1 MSAGLKL
8 IAGLG
13 NPGVQYQ
20 KTRHNAGFWFVD
32 GIADRLNVDFR
43 PEAAFQGEL
52 ARLEYGGNTVLLLK
66 PATYM
71 NHSGRS
77 VGSVLRYFKINPAE
91 MLVAHDE
98 LEFLP
103 GVVRLK
109 VAGGHGGH
117 NGIRDIIAQTG
128 SADFARL
135 RIGIGR
141 PPDKS
146 RVSQYVLENPGKT
159 EAGQIAAAIDRVM
172 DHAEAMLDGHIQKV
186 MNSLNAV

>member
-1 MSAGLKL
+1 MSAGLRL

-13 NPGVQYQ
+13 NPGVQYE

>member
-1 MSAGLKL
+1 MSAGLRL

-13 NPGVQYQ
+13 NPGVQYE
-20 KTRHNAGFWFVD
+20 KTRHNAGFLFMD
-32 GIADRLNVDFR
+32 GIADRLNVHFR
-43 PEAAFQGEL
+43 PETAFQGEL

-77 VGSVLRYFKINPAE
+77 VGSVLRYFKINHAE

>member
-1 MSAGLKL
+1 VSAGLKL
-8 IAGLG
+8 IVGLG
-13 NPGVQYQ
+13 NPGVQYE

-32 GIADRLNVDFR
+32 GIADRLNVHFR

-117 NGIRDIIAQTG
+117 NGIRDTIAQTG

-141 PPDKS
+141 PLDKS

-159 EAGQIAAAIDRVM
+159 EAGQIASAIDRVM
-172 DHAEAMLDGHIQKV
+172 DHAGAMLDGHMQKV

>member
-1 MSAGLKL
+1 
-8 IAGLG
+8 
-13 NPGVQYQ
+13 
-20 KTRHNAGFWFVD
+20 
-32 GIADRLNVDFR
+32 
-43 PEAAFQGEL
+43 
-52 ARLEYGGNTVLLLK
+52 
-66 PATYM
+66 
-71 NHSGRS
+71 
-77 VGSVLRYFKINPAE
+77 

>member
-1 MSAGLKL
+1 VSAGLRL

-13 NPGVQYQ
+13 NPGVQYE
-20 KTRHNAGFWFVD
+20 KTRHNAGFWFMD
-32 GIADRLNVDFR
+32 GIADRLNVHFR

>member
-1 MSAGLKL
+1 VSAGLKL

>member
-1 MSAGLKL
+1 MSAGLRL

-13 NPGVQYQ
+13 NPGVQYE

-32 GIADRLNVDFR
+32 GIADRLNVHFR

>member
-1 MSAGLKL
+1 VSAGLRL

-13 NPGVQYQ
+13 NPGVQYE